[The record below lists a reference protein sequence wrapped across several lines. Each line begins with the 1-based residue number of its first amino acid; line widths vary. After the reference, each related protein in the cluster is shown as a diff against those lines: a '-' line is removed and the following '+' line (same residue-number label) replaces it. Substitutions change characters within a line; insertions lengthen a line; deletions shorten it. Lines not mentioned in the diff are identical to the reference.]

1 MSWIKAILEDDLRRE
16 VVTSDTDMGYDL
28 SLTTAYKHTTCISIC
43 SHPIP
48 PLTFTSP
55 DSGNGSTLR
64 NWSAQWVS
72 ISPVQIIL
80 RKNIK
85 HAAWLVF
92 LNFSLFEPICPYQ
105 PNTTERVWKSPKCC
119 VVFTALF
126 IQDNM
131 NATYKALENHVS
143 QFCLTQNCQKV
154 FVTHL
159 WLRYTKVRYFILT

>member
-1 MSWIKAILEDDLRRE
+1 MILRHE

-64 NWSAQWVS
+64 NWSAQWVYF
-72 ISPVQIIL
+72 PCADYF
-80 RKNIK
+80 KGK
-85 HAAWLVF
+85 HKICSMVVF
-92 LNFSLFEPICPYQ
+92 VFNFSLFEPICPFQ
-105 PNTTERVWKSPKCC
+105 PNTTEWVWKSPKCC
-119 VVFTALF
+119 VVVTALF

-131 NATYKALENHVS
+131 NATYKALEKHALE
-143 QFCLTQNCQKV
+143 FCFTQNCQKV

-159 WLRYTKVRYFILT
+159 WLRYTKLRYFILT